1 MRRAPA
7 RPVRACL
14 CAAGLHCSK
23 GRAWRSTLHTAL
35 FKLHTSHIALTLH
48 TPNFIS
54 SHLFSPHLSSSHL
67 ISPLLFSY
75 VHLSSSEL
83 FSFHLSNAQPFS
95 SHRSLP
101 QLISAL
107 LRVTGPLLSER
118 LLRADRFCTE
128 KTLHT
133 EVWDA
138 EVWDGSVYEKL
149 LHTAFFCTEKLLHRE
164 TFTHRSCYTQNRT
177 FYVPVCA
184 NISQYYFVLRSLDK
198 ELPGT
203 ASY

>member
-1 MRRAPA
+1 MRAFARQGCTVPKVALDAP
-7 RPVRACL
+7 
-14 CAAGLHCSK
+14 HF
-23 GRAWRSTLHTAL
+23 TLHSSHFT
-35 FKLHTSHIALTLH
+35 LHTSHFTYRTYTSHPTLH
-48 TPNFIS
+48 LISSLLTSSQLFS
-54 SHLFSPHLSSSHL
+54 SHLTSSLLICHLSSSQ
-67 ISPLLFSY
+67 
-75 VHLSSSEL
+75 L

-101 QLISAL
+101 ELISAL

-118 LLRADRFCTE
+118 LLRADRFCAG

-138 EVWDGSVYEKL
+138 AVWDGSVYEKL
-149 LHTAFFCTEKLLHRE
+149 LHTAIFCTEKLLHTE
-164 TFTHRSCYTQNRT
+164 AVTHRT

-184 NISQYYFVLRSLDK
+184 KFSQYYFVPQSLDK

>member
-1 MRRAPA
+1 MP
-7 RPVRACL
+7 L
-14 CAAGLHCSK
+14 C
-23 GRAWRSTLHTAL
+23 GRVAL
-35 FKLHTSHIALTLH
+35 FQRSRLTLHTSHCTLH
-48 TPNFIS
+48 TSHFTYRTYTSHSKLHLISSLLTSSQLFS
-54 SHLFSPHLSSSHL
+54 SHLTSSLLICHLSSSQ
-67 ISPLLFSY
+67 
-75 VHLSSSEL
+75 L